1 MTAEPLPGLTA
12 GPGTRAWT
20 RQESYRALTRNGVGF
35 LRKNLTL
42 VVGGSLIAI
51 IAVAAIFAGQLAPY
65 DPLAFHYNAILAPPS
80 NVFPLGTDNFGRD
93 VLSRV
98 IWGARPA
105 LVVAIAAVF
114 VGQGI
119 GGLWGLLS
127 AYSGGMFDLLSQRL
141 VDVLMVFPSLLL
153 AMTIVAVLG
162 GSTINVILAI
172 AIAQCPGAVRTIRT
186 ATYGVK
192 NAEYIQAAKAIGCSD
207 LRVVG
212 RHVLPNCF
220 APLLVLASAA
230 WGTAI
235 LTEAAL
241 SFLGLGTPPPLPSWG
256 GMMSGDGRTYLT
268 QAPWMAVAPGIALS
282 LAVLGFN
289 LFGDAIRDALDPRLA
304 GR

>member
-1 MTAEPLPGLTA
+1 
-12 GPGTRAWT
+12 
-20 RQESYRALTRNGVGF
+20 LTRNGVGF